1 VHFTLVLKSK
11 YIKNPHNRKY
21 QMYKKKS
28 YSEVISEKNKII
40 HTHTHTHTN
49 GRQKVGGEERGE
61 ERNRE

>member
-1 VHFTLVLKSK
+1 
-11 YIKNPHNRKY
+11 
-21 QMYKKKS
+21 MYKKKS